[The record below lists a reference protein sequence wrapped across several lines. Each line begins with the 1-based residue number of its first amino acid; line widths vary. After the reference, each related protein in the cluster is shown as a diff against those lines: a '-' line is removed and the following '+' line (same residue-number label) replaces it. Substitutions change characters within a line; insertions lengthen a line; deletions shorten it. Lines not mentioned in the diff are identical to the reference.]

1 MCLIS
6 ISWTIF
12 KSPGQW
18 DQFDEDYL
26 LGKGD
31 QSFKYI
37 DKCWCL
43 GIKDLPEQFKT
54 GKIIAEVYLLSTAEI
69 VNGVQQIGT
78 GTLLTVINHILDLI
92 WGTDAMYLF
101 DRNSKEENGKLSSS
115 DRAVIL

>member
-1 MCLIS
+1 M
-6 ISWTIF
+6 F

-26 LGKGD
+26 LEKRD

-37 DKCWCL
+37 DKYWCL
-43 GIKDLPEQFKT
+43 GIKDLPEQLKT

-101 DRNSKEENGKLSSS
+101 DRNSKDENGKLSSS